1 MTGGRST
8 DLGHFDR
15 AYARSADPWSTLT
28 SAYEQEKTALAVASL
43 PRARYGSAL
52 DVGCGVGALTEA
64 LAARA
69 DRVVGVDGSAAVVN
83 RTAER
88 LAHLAHVTV
97 RRVVLPPG
105 RTADGGLGGPYD
117 LGALSEVGY
126 YLSPDALAATADA
139 VVAALGPGA
148 DLLLVHWLHDHPDHR
163 VTADE
168 VHEAFTAHPALEA
181 VSGSRHTRHGN
192 SFRIDVLRRT
202 STPT

>member
-1 MTGGRST
+1 MTGNRST

-28 SAYEQEKTALAVASL
+28 SAYEREKTALAVASL
-43 PRARYGSAL
+43 PRLRYGSAL

-64 LAARA
+64 LAVRA
-69 DRVVGVDGSAAVVN
+69 DRVVGLDGSAAVVH

-105 RTADGGLGGPYD
+105 RTAELGAPFD

-126 YLSPDALAATADA
+126 YLAPDDLATTADA
-139 VVAALGPGA
+139 VVAALSPGA

-163 VTADE
+163 VTGDE
-168 VHEAFTAHPALEA
+168 VHEAFIAHPALEA
-181 VSGSRHTRHGN
+181 VSGSRHTLYGN

-202 STPT
+202 STSS